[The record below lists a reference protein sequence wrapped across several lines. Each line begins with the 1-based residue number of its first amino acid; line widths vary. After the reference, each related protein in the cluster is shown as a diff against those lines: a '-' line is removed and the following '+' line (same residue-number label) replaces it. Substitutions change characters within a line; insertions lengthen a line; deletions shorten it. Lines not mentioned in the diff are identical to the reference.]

1 MRPDAVEESVR
12 MKTGKRETAWAMLGY
27 VAGLGVAAVWLESV
41 QAMQLVELFVVPV
54 IVFAA
59 GALGVDEYSKNILG
73 RHRGGDK

>member
-1 MRPDAVEESVR
+1 MR

-27 VAGLGVAAVWLESV
+27 VAGLGVAAVWMESA

-73 RHRGGDK
+73 RDHRDGQR